1 MSESKK
7 MGQSTKI
14 LIGLCAGF
22 LFGLICNLA
31 LPKDIFVL
39 LNKNLLSPV
48 GTIFLNCLKVTI
60 VPLVLLALICGTAS
74 MGDPK
79 KLGRVGGRTM
89 GFYLCTT
96 IVATI
101 IGLILGT
108 LIEPGAGV
116 SLPLAGDFKPREGTT
131 IVQMIVNMFPSN
143 IVQAMFKTD
152 MLQLLVFSIMVGWC
166 FTVVGKKA
174 EGFLNILVQANEI
187 MMKFI
192 ELIMLMAPYAVF
204 CLIARVVGQ
213 LGLAA
218 MIPLGKYLL
227 CILIGCLIQVFVV
240 YASLLKVF
248 AKKSIFAFI
257 SKFFPVMSFAFSTQ
271 SSTSTIPINMEICEQ
286 NLGVSKKITSFT
298 IPFGATVN
306 MDGTAVL
313 QGVAA
318 LFIAQY
324 SGIELTTTQLLTV
337 LVTATLAS
345 IGAAG
350 MPGTALIMLTA
361 VCQSVGLPIDAIVL
375 LLSVDRV
382 ADMIRT
388 TVNVTG
394 DAVVSLVV
402 AKMEGEFDETVFNAE
417 NI

>member
-1 MSESKK
+1 MSESKHL
-7 MGQSTKI
+7 GQSTKI
-14 LIGLCAGF
+14 LIGLVVGIV
-22 LFGLICNLA
+22 FGLACNLA
-31 LPKDIFVL
+31 MPKDMFAL

-48 GTIFLNCLKVTI
+48 GAIFLNSLKVTI

-89 GFYLCTT
+89 IFYLMTT

-101 IGLILGT
+101 IGIILAL
-108 LIEPGAGV
+108 LIEPGSGV
-116 SLPLAGDFKPREGTT
+116 TLPLEGNFKPRAGTP
-131 IVQMIVNMFPSN
+131 IVQMIVNMFPDN
-143 IVQAMFKTD
+143 IVQTMSKTD
-152 MLQLLVFSIMVGWC
+152 MLQLLVFAVMVGYC

-174 EGFLNILVQANEI
+174 EGFLNILVQANEV

-192 ELIMLMAPYAVF
+192 DVVIFFAPYAVF

-227 CILIGCLIQVFVV
+227 CILVGCLIQVFIV
-240 YASLLKVF
+240 YAALLKVY
-248 AKKSIFAFI
+248 ARKSIFHFI
-257 SKFFPVMSFAFSTQ
+257 NRFFPVMSFAFSTQ
-271 SSTSTIPINMEICEQ
+271 SSTSTIPINMETCEQ
-286 NLGVSKKITSFT
+286 NLGISRKITSFT

-324 SGIELTTTQLLTV
+324 SGIELSITQMLTV

-375 LLSVDRV
+375 LLSVDRM

-394 DAVVSLVV
+394 DAVVSLIV
-402 AKMEGEFDETVFNAE
+402 AKMEGEFNEEIFDAKNA
-417 NI
+417 